1 MVRMRRFN
9 SVVFICSL
17 GLFVGSSW
25 NSYADWPVPRG
36 PSHEP
41 SPFHFD
47 PNALKSLPKE
57 YVEDSAACLIYSATI
72 HLVEPDG
79 TVESIGH
86 EVTRL
91 NGRKGI
97 EKLGE
102 FRNIT
107 YDPSYQKLTLN
118 EACIHKSSGR
128 KVEVDPRH
136 VQMRDVATDFQVYDR
151 DKQLIISFP
160 TLEVGDVLEVK
171 WTVRGKHPEHG
182 GQFFTRY
189 SFADA
194 NYPVLVDVF
203 QVRVPKA
210 KSFHHACVGGKL
222 EPRCVE
228 DNNSRTYSWKAL
240 NCRKLPQDDNL
251 PSREKLSLSVACST
265 FASWDEV
272 GAWKKRLRADCWECT
287 PELREVV
294 QSTTRGLTEAEDKA
308 RALTHWLRRN
318 IRYVSTG
325 EKHDYTPHPPA
336 VVLSNRYG
344 DCKDTSQMLAVLLRE
359 AGLTV
364 ELATLGSLDDGQ
376 VIESVPSPWGSHA
389 ILLVT
394 IDGNSH
400 WVDTTS
406 SLAGWDFLPREDRDR
421 LCYVVD
427 SKGAIRRVRTPTLKA
442 SGNRTEQTT
451 EVWIGADGSSRCERV
466 AVFHGSAAL
475 GQRDNLLEVPV
486 GERRRQ
492 LASALQDANSRTRLI
507 HFQVDEGELRDYDKP
522 VTLRTVFEI
531 ANQFAGESE
540 REGGIADSKIWNK
553 FLAYPLDYDRSVAL
567 NLQQPFETRHRYII
581 HLPYAYY
588 LDSMPRDLLFRTPWA
603 TFERKVKSLSEG
615 DKIRD
620 LEINYSMRLDKSTI
634 EPSDFASYR
643 KLHEQVN
650 GAYRAWL
657 TLKQTEDASDAR
669 ALESLLFFAPQ
680 ESYNTTILARLY
692 IKNQRLS
699 EARRVL
705 TRGRYYRPDVAELW
719 ELSVVAADSS
729 KEKEALQRELARRF
743 PREPRHAL
751 ELASIL
757 VGVGRQE
764 EARAILEPLTEKGSA
779 SIRARTHFQ
788 LARSHYR
795 RDELSQALQHWEA
808 AATLD
813 ADSVHTVRCYHL
825 KGRIYEEMDR
835 LDKAE
840 EAYEM
845 ALTVSKDSELALDS
859 LIQLQFK
866 RGRHLRGLEYL
877 RRYAVAVGDE
887 PIGLLLA
894 AGYYLRLELYDEA
907 LELAGRAGED
917 KYANK
922 VHRIVGLV
930 HFQRGEYKEAVEH
943 LILAEGGSDT
953 ELGLLTSYLM
963 LAQWDAAN
971 RRLPHA
977 EKTVKPSLA
986 LRSLVERMRQ
996 LEARRKALDTLA
1008 PTPKGK
1014 AKEWSAALDALI
1026 CAEWARTEGKKTN
1039 KQIESLFKSV
1049 ITLDEEPG
1057 PVLALR
1063 GRLALNEGKLAKAL
1077 ANADQ
1082 AITRSPLDAQ
1092 GWYVRG
1098 RVRMER
1104 GHEQALADLTKAAQ
1118 LSDRKDADILH
1129 ALADA
1134 LFRAGRL
1141 DQALTAQR
1149 AAVLLKPQ
1157 DSEMVEQL
1165 TALEK
1170 AKKPS

>member
-1 MVRMRRFN
+1 MVRMRRFC
-9 SVVFICSL
+9 SLVFVCSLAICS
-17 GLFVGSSW
+17 GLPEKAR
-25 NSYADWPVPRG
+25 ADWPVPRG

-41 SPFHFD
+41 SPFRFD
-47 PNALKSLPKE
+47 PNSLKSLPKE
-57 YVEDSAACLIYSATI
+57 YVDDSAACILHAATI
-72 HLVEPDG
+72 HLVESDG

-118 EACIHKSSGR
+118 EACIHKANGR
-128 KVEVDPRH
+128 KVEIEPRH
-136 VQMRDVATDFQVYDR
+136 VQLRDVATDFQVYDR

-160 TLEVGDVLEVK
+160 TLEVGDVIEVK

-194 NYPVLVDVF
+194 NYPVAVDLF
-203 QVRVPKA
+203 QVRVPKS
-210 KSFHHACVGGKL
+210 KSFHHASVGGKL
-222 EPRCVE
+222 EPQCVE
-228 DNNSRTYSWKAL
+228 DDRSRTYTWKAL
-240 NCRKLPQDDNL
+240 HCRKFPQDNNL
-251 PSREKLSLSVACST
+251 PSREQLSLSVACST

-272 GAWKKRLRADCWECT
+272 GTWKKRLRADCWECT
-287 PELREVV
+287 PALREIV
-294 QSTTRGLTEAEDKA
+294 QTTTRGLTKAEDKA

-359 AGLTV
+359 ARLDV

-376 VIESVPSPWGSHA
+376 VIESVPSPWGTHA

-394 IDGNSH
+394 IDGKPH
-400 WVDTTS
+400 WIDTTS

-421 LCYVVD
+421 LCYIVN
-427 SKGAIRRVRTPTLKA
+427 SKGGIRRVRTPSLMA

-451 EVWIGADGSSRCERV
+451 EVWIGADGSTRCERE
-466 AVFHGSAAL
+466 AVFYGSAAM

-492 LASALQDANSRTRLI
+492 LASALQDANSRTHLI
-507 HFQVDEGELRDYDKP
+507 HFRVDEGKLRDYEKP
-522 VTLRTVFEI
+522 VSIRTVFEI
-531 ANQFAGESE
+531 PHQFVGESE

-553 FLAYPLDYDRSVAL
+553 FLAFPLDYDRSVPL
-567 NLQQPFETRHRYII
+567 DLQQPFMTHHRYII
-581 HLPYAYY
+581 HLPSAYY
-588 LDSMPRDLLFRTPWA
+588 LDSLPGDAMCRTPWSS
-603 TFERKVKSLSEG
+603 FRRSVKALSEG
-615 DKIRD
+615 ERIRD
-620 LEINYSMRLDKSTI
+620 LEIDFSLQLDKSTI
-634 EPSDFASYR
+634 EPSEFASYR
-643 KLHEQVN
+643 EFHEWVN
-650 GAYRAWL
+650 GSYRAWL
-657 TLKQTEDASDAR
+657 TLRQTEDASDAR
-669 ALESLLFFAPQ
+669 ALETLLFYAPQ
-680 ESYNTTILARLY
+680 DQQTTTILARLY
-692 IKNQRLS
+692 MNNQRLT

-705 TRGRYYRPDVAELW
+705 ERGRYYLPDATEVW
-719 ELSVVAADSS
+719 ELSVVAAASA
-729 KEKEALQRELARRF
+729 KEKEALQRELVRRF
-743 PREPRHAL
+743 PHEHRHAIK
-751 ELASIL
+751 LASIL

-764 EARAILEPLTEKGSA
+764 EARAILDPLTKNDFA
-779 SIRARTHFQ
+779 SIRARSHFQ
-788 LARSHYR
+788 LARSYYR
-795 RDELSQALQHWEA
+795 RDELPQALEHWDKA
-808 AATLD
+808 ASLD
-813 ADSVHTVRCYHL
+813 ADSVRTVRSYHL
-825 KGRIYEEMDR
+825 KGRIYEEMER

-845 ALTVSKDSELALDS
+845 ALTVTRDSELALDS
-859 LIQLQFK
+859 LVQLQFK
-866 RGRHLRGLEYL
+866 RGRRLRGLDYL

-894 AGYYLRLELYDEA
+894 AGYYLRLGLYDEA
-907 LELAGRAGED
+907 LELAGRVGETQ
-917 KYANK
+917 YANK
-922 VHRIVGLV
+922 VHRIVGSV

-943 LILAEGGSDT
+943 LNLAEAGSDT

-963 LAQWDAAN
+963 LAQWDAAT
-971 RRLPHA
+971 RRLPRA

-986 LRSLVERMRQ
+986 LRSLLDRLHQ
-996 LEARRKALDTLA
+996 LQARRKALEKLA
-1008 PTPKGK
+1008 PAPEDK
-1014 AKEWSAALDALI
+1014 AKKWSLALDALV
-1026 CAEWARTEGKKTN
+1026 CAEWARADKRKTT
-1039 KQIESLFKSV
+1039 KQIESLLKSSMNLGV
-1049 ITLDEEPG
+1049 EPG
-1057 PVLALR
+1057 PAFALR
-1063 GRLALNEGKLAKAL
+1063 GRLALDEGKLAKAL
-1077 ANADQ
+1077 ADADQ
-1082 AITRSPLDAQ
+1082 AIARSPLDAQ

-1098 RVRMER
+1098 RVRLER
-1104 GHEQALADLTKAAQ
+1104 GHDQALADLTKAAQ

-1157 DSEMVEQL
+1157 DGEMVEQL
-1165 TALEK
+1165 HALEK
-1170 AKKPS
+1170 AKMPS